1 MVVSRAFTTYMY
13 SSTAPDTDQVVSE
26 VPASASATKNISF
39 KYFSSSG
46 HAMKKGELPPQRVFT
61 KRLNFMRPKSLSLTP
76 SAIAKGAYTYKGL
89 NINYICCTQ

>member
-1 MVVSRAFTTYMY
+1 MTFNNYQTYRNGWKGGADKKKKARVWLVVVSRAFTTYMY

-26 VPASASATKNISF
+26 VPASASATKDISF

-61 KRLNFMRPKSLSLTP
+61 K
-76 SAIAKGAYTYKGL
+76 
-89 NINYICCTQ
+89 